1 MACLG
6 GVFGAGVEVPGARR
20 LGRLGLPSSVGYDD
34 AEIEAMVAAKVL
46 HAEKAES

>member
-1 MACLG
+1 MLG
-6 GVFGAGVEVPGARR
+6 EHTCDILRE
-20 LGRLGLPSSVGYDD
+20 VGYDD